1 MPEQPAQH
9 WTESLFDSV
18 YALYETAREYQA
30 AYQSARLTR
39 DGVDFDRRKIHEG
52 RIEVAGPDV
61 WGTPGMTGRREPHAN
76 AVAVLDRLYG
86 VLLSE
91 IEERYD
97 QAALIYAS
105 GAAWAV
111 RAVQRGE
118 QPAHVTLVAD
128 RDVLVP
134 PSLEIPGLDTWSD
147 GPDLDAAYN
156 AVVRCTDAAEY
167 VEALG
172 DQDYI
177 SDQADGEL
185 LRAHAVASG
194 MADASFTYGLQ
205 AQRALNFVLLEP
217 RRARERE
224 IALARAEARRTES
237 TAPGDAQA

>member
-1 MPEQPAQH
+1 MPEKPAQH

-30 AYQSARLTR
+30 AYQSARLAR

-52 RIEVAGPDV
+52 RIKVSGPDI
-61 WGTPGMTGRREPHAN
+61 WGTPGRIGRREPHAN
-76 AVAVLDRLYG
+76 ALAVLDRLYG
-86 VLLSE
+86 SLLSE

-105 GAAWAV
+105 GTAWAV

-134 PSLEIPGLDTWSD
+134 PPLEIPGLDTWSD
-147 GPDLDAAYN
+147 GPALDAAYN
-156 AVVRCTDAAEY
+156 ALVRCTEAAEY
-167 VEALG
+167 GEELG

-177 SDQADGEL
+177 SDHAADEL
-185 LRAHAVASG
+185 TRAHAVASG
-194 MADASFTYGLQ
+194 MADASYAYGLL

-224 IALARAEARRTES
+224 IALARAEAQADR
-237 TAPGDAQA
+237 PAQ